1 MSQQNAN
8 KCLNPLLWQKCLEH
22 WVLGDFISMARAS
35 KAELELRIGEAATM
49 LAKGNGATVVT
60 SHVAETYRLS
70 RRQSRRITAAAYK
83 LLEEDLNEM
92 DLSRPQLTSQLVAN
106 LQSAIQKSLVL
117 GKPSAVASN
126 ARALIDLCGLG
137 ADSKSNQRRKK

>member
-1 MSQQNAN
+1 
-8 KCLNPLLWQKCLEH
+8 
-22 WVLGDFISMARAS
+22 MARAS

-70 RRQSRRITAAAYK
+70 RRQARRITSAAYES
-83 LLEEDLNEM
+83 LVQDLEDV
-92 DLSRPQLTSQLVAN
+92 DLSRPQMTAQLVAN

-117 GKPSAVASN
+117 GRTASVASN
-126 ARALIDLCGLG
+126 ARALIELCGLG
-137 ADSKSNQRRKK
+137 ALRKHMQRQ